1 MKNETKRAAPTAFI
15 LSFSSYLAD
24 DCVCLN
30 PGHGRRKDLAF
41 QRVPAEAG
49 DSSLTPF
56 GLFFFGGGGGGGG
69 TVEVEVEVEKERALR
84 SNEFF
89 LHVFLFSTLSLLL
102 ETHLVSAQ
110 ARVSSGF

>member
-56 GLFFFGGGGGGGG
+56 GLFFFGGGG
-69 TVEVEVEVEKERALR
+69 TVEVEVEVEKERAWR

-89 LHVFLFSTLSLLL
+89 LRVFLFSTLSLLL

>member
-56 GLFFFGGGGGGGG
+56 GLFFFGGGGGEGSGSGAGWKKRGRGGG
-69 TVEVEVEVEKERALR
+69 GGERSR
-84 SNEFF
+84 SRSRSKKRG
-89 LHVFLFSTLSLLL
+89 H
-102 ETHLVSAQ
+102 
-110 ARVSSGF
+110 